1 MTSDLR
7 SLISYFLPLTM
18 NIEDLRLYALSLPGV
33 EEGFPFGANVI
44 VFKINNK
51 IFLLLPLNAEG
62 LRFNVK
68 CNPDYAIE
76 LREQYSS
83 IQPGYH
89 MNKKHWNTI
98 FVDGSLSSRQIKE
111 FIKESYNLVNKK
123 KR

>member
-1 MTSDLR
+1 
-7 SLISYFLPLTM
+7 M
-18 NIEDLRLYALSLPGV
+18 NIEDLRLYALSLPDV
-33 EEGFPFGANVI
+33 EEAFPFGDNVI

-51 IFLLLPLNAEG
+51 IFLLLPLDAES

-76 LREQYSS
+76 LREQYSC

-98 FVDGSLSSRQIKE
+98 FIDATLSNRQIKQ
-111 FIKESYNLVNKK
+111 FVDDSYNLVNAK
-123 KR
+123 KRFNSR